1 MNSLKELV
9 VIITGASSGIGMA
22 TARCLARAGL
32 SVVLAARRLDRL
44 ERLRAEIEQTGGV
57 AEVLQTDVTQ
67 RESVDRLVELTLK
80 KFGRIDVLVNNA
92 GLGRIGWLEQIDP
105 SDVRLCI
112 ATNMLGTI
120 EMTQAVL
127 PIMIAQ
133 RRGHIININSMAGKI
148 ATPTYSVYAS
158 TKFAIDG
165 FSQAL
170 RREIS
175 MWGIQV
181 SVLYPGSVA
190 TEFGSGTSLRRRTK
204 MKMPAGLVLSAE
216 AVARSVLSVIK
227 RPRSSVVL
235 PWVMRL
241 PIWISRLAPWLV
253 DLVTMSWA
261 KIERAEELKTR
272 K

>member
-1 MNSLKELV
+1 
-9 VIITGASSGIGMA
+9 
-22 TARCLARAGL
+22 
-32 SVVLAARRLDRL
+32 
-44 ERLRAEIEQTGGV
+44 
-57 AEVLQTDVTQ
+57 
-67 RESVDRLVELTLK
+67 
-80 KFGRIDVLVNNA
+80 
-92 GLGRIGWLEQIDP
+92 
-105 SDVRLCI
+105 
-112 ATNMLGTI
+112 
-120 EMTQAVL
+120 MTQAVL
-127 PIMIAQ
+127 PIMMAQ

-170 RREIS
+170 RREVS

-190 TEFGSGTSLRRRTK
+190 TEFGSGADLERRTK
-204 MKMPAGLVLSAE
+204 MKMPEGLVLSSE
-216 AVARSVLSVIK
+216 AVARSVLSVVK

-241 PIWISRLAPWLV
+241 PIWISRLAPWVV